1 MLSDLKYSLSK
12 SYVAGG
18 MPEVE
23 AVAAADGAV
32 ANALGLSE
40 AAGFDA
46 CTFDPLAQ
54 LWGAQF
60 GTARRLLGATHQL
73 ELLGAPRRLE
83 QATALLSAYLALN
96 LQLVTLVSRVA
107 PSNPNPSPSPNPS
120 PNPDP
125 NPDLEPDADP
135 NPHQVSGVASVTGF
149 EGEAAYASSADAVL
163 ASVVDQLVAHSAK
176 VASPHPNLALT
187 LNPHPHPHPHPDLNP
202 GPGRNLTLILTP
214 TRWTA
219 APRPPEISS
228 RSMRSLWSARRRRRP
243 E

>member
-23 AVAAADGAV
+23 AIAAADGAV
-32 ANALGLSE
+32 ANALGLTE
-40 AAGFDA
+40 AAGFDV

-54 LWGAQF
+54 LWGAQL
-60 GTARRLLGATHQL
+60 GTARRLLGAGHRL
-73 ELLGAPRRLE
+73 ELGAARRLE

-107 PSNPNPSPSPNPS
+107 PSNPNPSPSPNGS

-135 NPHQVSGVASVTGF
+135 NQP
-149 EGEAAYASSADAVL
+149 
-163 ASVVDQLVAHSAK
+163 
-176 VASPHPNLALT
+176 
-187 LNPHPHPHPHPDLNP
+187 
-202 GPGRNLTLILTP
+202 
-214 TRWTA
+214 
-219 APRPPEISS
+219 
-228 RSMRSLWSARRRRRP
+228 
-243 E
+243 

>member
-23 AVAAADGAV
+23 AIAAADGAV

-46 CTFDPLAQ
+46 CAFDPLAQ
-54 LWGAQF
+54 LWRAQL
-60 GTARRLLGATHQL
+60 GTARRLLGAGHRL
-73 ELLGAPRRLE
+73 ELGAARRLE

-135 NPHQVSGVASVTGF
+135 NPNQVSGVASVTGF

-187 LNPHPHPHPHPDLNP
+187 LNPHPRPHPDLNP
-202 GPGRNLTLILTP
+202 GPGRNLTLILNP

-219 APRPPEISS
+219 APRRPEISS
-228 RSMRSLWSARRRRRP
+228 RSIRSLWSARRRRRP

>member
-1 MLSDLKYSLSK
+1 VLSDLKYSLSK

-23 AVAAADGAV
+23 AIAAADGAV

-46 CTFDPLAQ
+46 CAFDPLAQ
-54 LWGAQF
+54 LWRAQL
-60 GTARRLLGATHQL
+60 GTARRLLGAGHRL
-73 ELLGAPRRLE
+73 ELGAARRLE

-107 PSNPNPSPSPNPS
+107 PSNPNPNPSPNPS

-135 NPHQVSGVASVTGF
+135 NPNQVSGVASVTGF
-149 EGEAAYASSADAVL
+149 EGDAAYASSADAVL

-187 LNPHPHPHPHPDLNP
+187 LNPHPRPHPDLKP